1 MTIELNEPYV
11 EKIIKQ
17 IGVENLKE
25 EILKF
30 LKRKFKDDIIEYQ
43 IKNSPKNRKKEA
55 QKFLKICESV
65 SNRVKSKDINEL
77 KELYFKE
84 KGYL

>member
-30 LKRKFKDDIIEYQ
+30 LKRKFKDDIEYQ

-65 SNRVKSKDINEL
+65 SNRVNRV
-77 KELYFKE
+77 
-84 KGYL
+84 KG